1 MTWPGLA
8 ALSAA
13 ALALTAPAP
22 GLAAVHGKAVSS
34 ALAASGPG
42 YAPGSRLCAT
52 GTRNFRVFWDETRGS
67 RHLPTGKSARDQ
79 NCFTAPPLVRRIM
92 AIIEPTRSAEIALG
106 FRPPASDA
114 GTRGNGGDGR
124 YDIYLARQ
132 ATGVL
137 GRTFCTYTTK
147 RGKPSRRWSA
157 TTIVSRLPQ
166 AVDPDRVLRET
177 LAHEYFHGMQCRLA
191 PRLQLL
197 PPSIVE
203 GTANWMA
210 AAVTADW
217 ARAEG
222 PFLGS
227 LPGRL
232 LRSAASIHSITRQ
245 SYDAW
250 GFWFEATQGR
260 LRPSMIRTLFR
271 RSANRT
277 RRTNGDAEVRAVVPA
292 LEQTLLRYALA
303 LRGARPLGGTPL
315 PDVYSSDLR
324 DPQPLLDLAERRSA
338 SGTGRVE
345 PIGYRFPGVAW
356 EDDSGRVTIR
366 VAGVPS
372 SSVEIAGAPA
382 RRLQANG
389 VTVFEIDGELAGEA
403 TVVVVNAGRATRSV
417 TVSASR

>member
-1 MTWPGLA
+1 
-8 ALSAA
+8 
-13 ALALTAPAP
+13 
-22 GLAAVHGKAVSS
+22 
-34 ALAASGPG
+34 
-42 YAPGSRLCAT
+42 
-52 GTRNFRVFWDETRGS
+52 
-67 RHLPTGKSARDQ
+67 
-79 NCFTAPPLVRRIM
+79 
-92 AIIEPTRSAEIALG
+92 
-106 FRPPASDA
+106 
-114 GTRGNGGDGR
+114 
-124 YDIYLARQ
+124 
-132 ATGVL
+132 
-137 GRTFCTYTTK
+137 
-147 RGKPSRRWSA
+147 
-157 TTIVSRLPQ
+157 
-166 AVDPDRVLRET
+166 
-177 LAHEYFHGMQCRLA
+177 MQCRLA
-191 PRLQLL
+191 PRLKLL

-232 LRSAASIHSITRQ
+232 LRSAASTHSITRQ

-260 LRPSMIRTLFR
+260 LRPSLIRTLFR

-292 LEQTLLRYALA
+292 LEPTLLRYALA

-315 PDVYSSDLR
+315 PTCTRNDLR

-338 SGTGRVE
+338 SGTVRVE

-403 TVVVVNAGRATRSV
+403 TVVARERRPRHPLRHRLGLALRR
-417 TVSASR
+417 RG

>member
-1 MTWPGLA
+1 M
-8 ALSAA
+8 
-13 ALALTAPAP
+13 
-22 GLAAVHGKAVSS
+22 
-34 ALAASGPG
+34 
-42 YAPGSRLCAT
+42 
-52 GTRNFRVFWDETRGS
+52 
-67 RHLPTGKSARDQ
+67 
-79 NCFTAPPLVRRIM
+79 
-92 AIIEPTRSAEIALG
+92 
-106 FRPPASDA
+106 
-114 GTRGNGGDGR
+114 
-124 YDIYLARQ
+124 
-132 ATGVL
+132 
-137 GRTFCTYTTK
+137 
-147 RGKPSRRWSA
+147 
-157 TTIVSRLPQ
+157 
-166 AVDPDRVLRET
+166 LRET

-260 LRPSMIRTLFR
+260 ARPSMIRTLFR

-315 PDVYSSDLR
+315 PDGLHERPARSAAAARSG
-324 DPQPLLDLAERRSA
+324 ERRSA
-338 SGTGRVE
+338 SGTVRVE